1 MTLRSVRRLLASA
14 GIVGA
19 AVLAFAGS
27 ALPVQAAS
35 VAGSALA
42 PSDFA
47 TNGRFGA
54 IVNFDGQCLDMRS
67 SQPDAQVQVE
77 PCGGQSEQRWTWRQA
92 GGGGGFLI
100 QNERWNLCVTIL
112 NHFTGAGGRVVPTSC
127 RTSDTFEQWDPGPPT
142 ADGVQIS
149 NLADHGFVMHPAVC
163 TNAIGAEIYMNAPNQ
178 CRVDFWH
185 G

>member
-14 GIVGA
+14 GAAGA

-35 VAGSALA
+35 AAGGAVA
-42 PSDFA
+42 PSNFP
-47 TNGRFGA
+47 TNGSFGA
-54 IVNFDGQCLDMRS
+54 IINFDGQCLDMRS
-67 SQPDAQVQVE
+67 PQAAVQVQVE
-77 PCGGQSEQRWTWRQA
+77 PCSGLSEQRWTWRPA
-92 GGGGGFLI
+92 GGAGGYLI
-100 QNERWNLCVTIL
+100 QNERWNLCPTIL
-112 NHFTGAGGRVVPTSC
+112 NHFTGAGGKVVPTSC
-127 RTSDTFEQWDPGPPT
+127 RATDTFQQWDPGPPT

-149 NLADHGFVMHPAVC
+149 DLADHGFVLHPAVC